1 MYNGIYMVSGYNNYN
16 SDYKNKNDENDKK
29 NSEET
34 SKDNSSLISN
44 KLLSDNLDLEISLE
58 KVPF

>member
-1 MYNGIYMVSGYNNYN
+1 MVSGYNNYN